1 MFSQTYECALLMRVF
16 AYVVCFMK
24 ASFKVLVFE
33 VEMYLSISL
42 HICANIDSGDM
53 YG

>member
-1 MFSQTYECALLMRVF
+1 MRVF

-24 ASFKVLVFE
+24 ASFTVLVFE
-33 VEMYLSISL
+33 VERYLSMSL
-42 HICANIDSGDM
+42 LIGANIDSGDM